1 MCVARLTDDVV
12 FGKAKRS
19 SAADLLE
26 RSVVINKL
34 PQFSLEPIPF
44 PLTLCLRSRIGM
56 YFSAINDRVP
66 VKIFSANFGMWYN
79 QRLLIGHLRG
89 PAPGSVFLTSI
100 SDRLTLSAEKN
111 ANGFVALAVIFC
123 ASFNPL
129 DPGIGPKKFGD
140 RRMVVANQEILLG
153 EKITAEQLALTPIPG
168 KVFGVR
174 ICAPCL
180 SEEIKEG
187 NCDTEK

>member
-26 RSVVINKL
+26 EICCHQQTSTIF
-34 PQFSLEPIPF
+34 PSIPF
-44 PLTLCLRSRIGM
+44 PLTLCRRSRIGM

-66 VKIFSANFGMWYN
+66 VKIFSVNFGMWYN

-89 PAPGSVFLTSI
+89 PAPRSVFLTSI

-111 ANGFVALAVIFC
+111 VFLDARGPGFYLRSWSAGLGAPYPTPAARCRSANPSLCWHPRAW
-123 ASFNPL
+123 
-129 DPGIGPKKFGD
+129 
-140 RRMVVANQEILLG
+140 
-153 EKITAEQLALTPIPG
+153 
-168 KVFGVR
+168 
-174 ICAPCL
+174 
-180 SEEIKEG
+180 
-187 NCDTEK
+187 